1 MTGRDFSMKIP
12 TALTPAERLA
22 RANAASGVSAEVAT
36 EPAKAAA
43 PAAPAPAPVAAAP
56 AAKPGLRPW
65 EVAGVSDKGSKKRL
79 PLYISPAL
87 RAKLEYLESVGNGKG
102 TMSEIAEAG
111 VLAECLR
118 VEQERGLLP
127 SDAAVKVKPRIV
139 DKTESAVQGSP
150 RRITLMIDSAL
161 HERAAALKQL
171 KAVATVADLA
181 VVGIEDECNRRL
193 KARGDL

>member
-22 RANAASGVSAEVAT
+22 RANAASAVSAEVAT
-36 EPAKAAA
+36 EPVKAPEVKA
-43 PAAPAPAPVAAAP
+43 PAATVSAAP

-65 EVAGVSDKGSKKRL
+65 EAAGVSDKGSKKRL

-87 RAKLEYLESVGNGKG
+87 RAKLEYLESVGGGKG
-102 TMSEIAEAG
+102 TMSEIGEAG

-118 VEQERGLLP
+118 VEQEHGLLP
-127 SDAAVKVKPRIV
+127 ADAAVKVKPRVV

-150 RRITLMIDSAL
+150 RRITLLIDSAL
-161 HERAAALKQL
+161 HERASALKQL
-171 KAVATVADLA
+171 KVVATVADLA
-181 VVGIEDECNRRL
+181 VAGIEDECNRRL
-193 KARGDL
+193 KARGEL